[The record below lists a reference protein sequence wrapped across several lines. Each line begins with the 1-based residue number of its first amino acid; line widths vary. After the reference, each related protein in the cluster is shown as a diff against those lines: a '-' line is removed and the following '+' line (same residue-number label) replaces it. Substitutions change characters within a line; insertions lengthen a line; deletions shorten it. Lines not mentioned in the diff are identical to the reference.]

1 MIKKGI
7 FRKNLQAKILYYRLA
22 IRLSVTSLSSSIT
35 KTKYLEEGVY
45 LIQKAGHLYICLEG
59 RYNSVGFVPSII
71 FTYYLTLMDVTF
83 QHDNDG

>member
-1 MIKKGI
+1 
-7 FRKNLQAKILYYRLA
+7 
-22 IRLSVTSLSSSIT
+22 
-35 KTKYLEEGVY
+35 
-45 LIQKAGHLYICLEG
+45 LYICLEG